1 MHISQ
6 NLIINTFFQ
15 YCKRPVFKKTTSTYN
30 GECPYCREGKS
41 TGKKRRFFYI
51 PEEDHLYC
59 HNCNISL
66 NGLQF
71 VQEQTGMTVK
81 DIILESE
88 VHTDTVEDIIKRSA
102 VFKKFNPKSLPDDS
116 INLYDTSQVSFY
128 QTNPVVKDALNF
140 IKARR
145 LDTALNKPKAL
156 WLSLTDYTHKNRVV
170 FPFYSPN
177 GGAKV
182 EFYQSRALY
191 KKDEDIA
198 KYLSKTNSD
207 KGIFNIDK
215 VVPEIEYIFL
225 QEGPIDAMFL
235 RNSVALAGIN
245 PTDNQI
251 ERLNSLF
258 PMHTLVYVLDNQWAD
273 RTSYKVTKELL
284 EKGEKVFL
292 WPAGLDKFKDINDL
306 CVHIKQDELKW
317 EFVIKHTYEGIK
329 GQLQFSQIKCKQN

>member
-1 MHISQ
+1 
-6 NLIINTFFQ
+6 
-15 YCKRPVFKKTTSTYN
+15 
-30 GECPYCREGKS
+30 
-41 TGKKRRFFYI
+41 
-51 PEEDHLYC
+51 
-59 HNCNISL
+59 
-66 NGLQF
+66 
-71 VQEQTGMTVK
+71 MTVK
-81 DIILESE
+81 DILLESE

-245 PTDNQI
+245 PTDSQI

-258 PMHTLVYVLDNQWAD
+258 PMHTLVYVLDNQWVD

-292 WPAGLDKFKDINDL
+292 WPTGLDKFKDINDL

>member
-1 MHISQ
+1 MHVSQ

-15 YCKRPVFKKTTSTYN
+15 YCKRPVYKKNTSTYN
-30 GECPYCREGKS
+30 GECPYCNEGKS

-71 VQEQTGMTVK
+71 VQEQTGMSLK
-81 DIILESE
+81 DVLTESE
-88 VHTDTVEDIIKRSA
+88 LHTDTVEDIIKRST
-102 VFKKFNPKSLPDDS
+102 VFKKYNPKSLPDDS
-116 INLYDTSQVSFY
+116 INLYDTSQISYY
-128 QTNPVVKDALNF
+128 QANAVVKDALAFVRN
-140 IKARR
+140 RR
-145 LDTALNKPKAL
+145 LDTAVNRPKAL
-156 WLSLTDYTHKNRVV
+156 WVSLSDFTHKNRVV

-182 EFYQSRALY
+182 EFYQSRAIY
-191 KKDEDIA
+191 KKDEEIA

-207 KGIFNIDK
+207 KGIFNIDR
-215 VVPEIEYIFL
+215 VTSDIEYIFL

-245 PTDNQI
+245 PTDTQL

-258 PMHTLVYVLDNQWAD
+258 PMHTLVYVLDNQWVD
-273 RTSYKVTKELL
+273 KTSYKVTKELL
-284 EKGEKVFL
+284 EKGDKVFL
-292 WPAGLDKFKDINDL
+292 WPAGLEKFKDINDL

-317 EFVIKHTYEGIK
+317 DFVIKHTYEGIK

>member
-81 DIILESE
+81 DILLESE

-225 QEGPIDAMFL
+225 QEGPIDGMFL

-245 PTDNQI
+245 PTDSQI
-251 ERLNSLF
+251 DRLNSLF
-258 PMHTLVYVLDNQWAD
+258 PMHTLVYVLDNQWVD

-292 WPAGLDKFKDINDL
+292 WPTGLDKFKDINDL

>member
-1 MHISQ
+1 
-6 NLIINTFFQ
+6 
-15 YCKRPVFKKTTSTYN
+15 
-30 GECPYCREGKS
+30 
-41 TGKKRRFFYI
+41 
-51 PEEDHLYC
+51 
-59 HNCNISL
+59 
-66 NGLQF
+66 
-71 VQEQTGMTVK
+71 MTVK
-81 DIILESE
+81 DILLESE

-128 QTNPVVKDALNF
+128 QTNSVVKDALNF

-245 PTDNQI
+245 PTDSQI

-258 PMHTLVYVLDNQWAD
+258 PMHTLVYVLDNQWVD

-292 WPAGLDKFKDINDL
+292 WPTGLDKFKDINDL